1 MAEPGL
7 DGATANAAIF
17 AEVAVRLPG
26 ERARMADAREF
37 DVGERQELE
46 AAADGDRRGRHG
58 ARNEIFRHGAMRKP
72 SDADNCRRKAIG

>member
-1 MAEPGL
+1 
-7 DGATANAAIF
+7 
-17 AEVAVRLPG
+17 
-26 ERARMADAREF
+26 MADARKS